1 MKTFAR
7 YCSFLALLTAS
18 SLLAAEAPKAKQK
31 AAPAK
36 AAVALSTNVSWI
48 WPTRPATANQQAWF
62 RKEFTV
68 KKSAGLT
75 ARVYASAD
83 NEFRLFLNGTEISS
97 GKEWQDPVMVKV
109 EDKLLDGRNVLAV
122 EARNDG
128 GDAAALMVKLEIID
142 GGKVT
147 VIGTDDSWKTATKAA
162 KDWEKSAFDDS
173 AWSKPVVWAQLGGGP
188 WTSVNENRLASLG
201 NQKPPSATPVEQLR
215 VAKDFKVELLYS
227 VPKEEQ
233 GSWVSMT
240 VDPKGRLIVCDQY
253 GTLYRVTVPPV
264 GSATGLKVDKIKT
277 DIGEAQGLLWAFDSL
292 YVVVNRGAKYPSGVY
307 RVTDSNGDGELDK
320 VETLRLLQ
328 GGGEHGPHA
337 VVLSPDGKSL
347 YICAGNGT
355 KFATVNSSKVPRIW
369 GEDHLLP
376 RMPDGRGF
384 MRDVMAPGGCVYR
397 MSPDGNDWE
406 LISSGYRNEFDIAFN
421 RFGDL
426 FTYDADME
434 WDFNTPWYRPT
445 RVCMAASGSEYG
457 WRNGAGKWPEYYPDS
472 LGPILN
478 IGPGSP
484 TGITFGYGAKFPAKY
499 QDALFISDWSYG
511 KLYAIHMKPEGSA
524 YTAEKEE
531 FITGSPL
538 PLTDVVIHP
547 DGSMYVTIGGRKTQ
561 SGLYRVT
568 YTGKDS
574 TAPSKGGSAPPLLAE
589 RRKLEAFHGKVTP
602 EAINEAWKYLGHADR
617 YLRFAARIAIEWQP
631 VNTWQSK
638 ALSEKNPVAATHAL
652 LALARTGDKTVL
664 PELLAALDKINWSK
678 LSDSQRTDLTR
689 VYHVAFTR
697 MGHPDE
703 ATRKQLIAKFDA
715 VFPSQRREV
724 NVEVAQILVYLE
736 APSAAK
742 KISDMLANA
751 PTQEEQIDYARALR
765 VLKTGW
771 TMDLRKAYFS
781 WFLKAVNFRGGNS
794 LEGFLRNIKNDA
806 IATCSQAELAE
817 LKPIIDAKPERKS
830 SLDALLSGRAF
841 VKEWTVA
848 ELGPKIEKNL
858 KKRNFDRGRQL
869 FGGVGC
875 ASCHRFDTE
884 GGAVGPDLSGLGG
897 RFSARDV
904 LESIIDPSKEIS
916 DQFGS
921 VVITT
926 NDDNSYTGRVV
937 NLSGDNISFN
947 TDMFDPNQSVG
958 INTKNVKSIEPSK
971 VSMMPEGLINVLK
984 EDEIADLVAF
994 LMSRG
999 DRNNAMFK

>member
-1 MKTFAR
+1 MKMLAR
-7 YCSFLALLTAS
+7 YCSLLAVLTAS
-18 SLLAAEAPKAKQK
+18 SLLAADAPKAPQK
-31 AAPAK
+31 AAPK
-36 AAVALSTNVSWI
+36 AAATQNSDVKWI
-48 WPTRPATANQQAWF
+48 WPTSPATANQKAWF
-62 RKEFTV
+62 RKEFTF
-68 KKSAGLT
+68 KKSAAAT
-75 ARVYASAD
+75 ARLFASAD
-83 NEFRLFLNGTEISS
+83 NEFRLFLNGEEVAAS
-97 GKEWQDPVMVKV
+97 KEWQTPVYVNVSM
-109 EDKLLDGRNVLAV
+109 KLLEGRNVIAV
-122 EARNDG
+122 DAKNDDG
-128 GDAAALMVKLEIID
+128 AAAALMVKLEID
-142 GGKVT
+142 NGGKVQ
-147 VIGTDDSWKTATKAA
+147 VIGTDDSWKTTVKGP
-162 KDWEKSAFDDS
+162 KDWQKPDFDDS
-173 AWSKPVVWAQLGGGP
+173 TWTKPIVLAQLGGAP
-188 WTSVNENRLASLG
+188 WTTVNEASLAAAK
-201 NQKPPSATPVEQLR
+201 NVKAPTATPVSQLR
-215 VAKDFKVELLYS
+215 VMKDFKVDLLYS

-233 GSWVSMT
+233 GSWVSMA

-253 GTLYRVTVPPV
+253 GGLYRVTLPPV
-264 GSATGLKVDKIKT
+264 TSTEGLKVEKINV

-292 YVVVNRGAKYPSGVY
+292 YVVVNKGGKYASGVY
-307 RVTDSNGDGELDK
+307 RVRDTNGDDVLDS
-320 VETLRLLQ
+320 VETLRLLN

-347 YICAGNGT
+347 YICCGNGT
-355 KFATVNSSKVPRIW
+355 KFTDVNSSKVPRIW
-369 GEDHLLP
+369 SEDHLLP

-397 MSPDGNDWE
+397 ISPDGKDWE
-406 LISSGYRNEFDIAFN
+406 LITSGYRNEFDIAFN

-445 RVCMAASGSEYG
+445 RVCMSASGGEFG
-457 WRNGAGKWPEYYPDS
+457 WRNGAGKWPAYYPDS

-484 TGITFGYGAKFPAKY
+484 TGIVFGYGAKFPAKY

-511 KLYAIHMKPEGSA
+511 KLYALHMKPDGAA
-524 YTAEKEE
+524 YTAEKED

-538 PLTDVVIHP
+538 PLTDLIIHP
-547 DGSMYVTIGGRKTQ
+547 DGSMYVAIGGRKTQ

-568 YTGKDS
+568 YVGKES

-589 RRKLEAFHGKVTP
+589 RRKLEAFHGKVD
-602 EAINEAWKYLGHADR
+602 ENAVKEAWKYLSNSDR

-631 VNTWQSK
+631 VNTWQAK

-652 LALARTGDKTVL
+652 LALARAGDKTVL
-664 PELLAALDKINWSK
+664 PDLLAALDRIDWSK
-678 LSDSQRTDLTR
+678 LTDSQRTDFTR
-689 VYHVAFTR
+689 VYHVAFSR

-703 ATRKQLIAKFDA
+703 ATRQKLIAKFDA
-715 VFPSQRREV
+715 VFPTQRREV
-724 NVEVAQILVYLE
+724 SIEVAQILVYLE
-736 APSAAK
+736 APTAAK
-742 KISDMLANA
+742 KLSAMMANA
-751 PTQEEQIDYARALR
+751 PTQEEQMDYARALR

-771 TMDLRKAYFS
+771 TMDERKAFFS
-781 WFLKAVNFRGGNS
+781 WFLKAANFKGGNS
-794 LEGFLRNIKNDA
+794 LEGFLRNIKDDA

-817 LKPIIDAKPERKS
+817 LKPILDAKPEKKT
-830 SLDALLSGRAF
+830 SLEMLMSGRTF

-848 ELGPKIEKNL
+848 ELGPKVEKAM
-858 KKRNFDRGRQL
+858 KKRNFDKGRQL
-869 FGGVGC
+869 FGAVGC

-884 GGAVGPDLSGLGG
+884 GGAVGPDLTGLGG

-904 LESIIDPSKEIS
+904 LESIVDPNKEIS

-926 NDDNSYTGRVV
+926 NDELSYSGRVV
-937 NLSGDNISFN
+937 NLNGDTIMFN

-984 EDEIADLVAF
+984 EDEIADLLAF

>member
-1 MKTFAR
+1 MKMLAR
-7 YCSFLALLTAS
+7 YCSLLAVVTAS
-18 SLLAAEAPKAKQK
+18 SLLAAEAPKAKEK
-31 AAPAK
+31 AAPK
-36 AAVALSTNVSWI
+36 AAVALSANVSWI
-48 WPTRPATANQQAWF
+48 WPTKPATANQKAWF
-62 RKEFTV
+62 RKEFTFH
-68 KKSAGLT
+68 KSATAT
-75 ARVYASAD
+75 ARLYASAD
-83 NEFRLFLNGTEISS
+83 NEFRLFLNGEQVAES
-97 GKEWQDPVMVKV
+97 KEWQDPVMVNIIAKLV
-109 EDKLLDGRNVLAV
+109 EGRNVLAV
-122 EARNDG
+122 EAKNDG
-128 GDAAALMVKLEIID
+128 GDAAALMVKLEIVNGTQI
-142 GGKVT
+142 T
-147 VIGTDDSWKTATKAA
+147 VVGTDDSWKSAVKMPV
-162 KDWEKSAFDDS
+162 DWQKPGFDDS
-173 AWSKPVVWAQLGGGP
+173 AWTKPFVLAPLGGAP
-188 WTSVNENRLASLG
+188 WTSVNEARLASLA
-201 NQKPPSATPVEQLR
+201 NVKPPTATPVSQLR
-215 VAKDFKVELLYS
+215 VMKDFKVDLLYS
-227 VPKEEQ
+227 VPKDQQ

-253 GTLYRVTVPPV
+253 GGLYRVTLPAVT
-264 GSATGLKVDKIKT
+264 STEGLKVEKINV

-292 YVVVNRGAKYPSGVY
+292 YVVVNRGGKYPSGVY
-307 RVTDSNGDGELDK
+307 RVRDTNGDDVLDS
-320 VETLRLLQ
+320 VETLRLLN

-355 KFATVNSSKVPRIW
+355 KFTDVNSSKVPRIW
-369 GEDHLLP
+369 SEDHLLP

-397 MSPDGNDWE
+397 ISPDGKDWE
-406 LISSGYRNEFDIAFN
+406 LISSGYRNEYDIAFN

-445 RVCMAASGSEYG
+445 RVCLSASGGEFG
-457 WRNGAGKWPEYYPDS
+457 WRNGAGKWPAYYPDS
-472 LGPILN
+472 LGPVIN

-484 TGITFGYGAKFPAKY
+484 TGIAFGYGAKFPAKY

-511 KLYAIHMKPEGSA
+511 KLYAIHMKPDGSA
-524 YTAEKEE
+524 YTAEKED

-538 PLTDVVIHP
+538 PLTDLVIHP
-547 DGSMYVTIGGRKTQ
+547 DGCMYITIGGRKTQ

-589 RRKLEAFHGKVTP
+589 RRKLEAFHGKVD
-602 EAINEAWKYLGHADR
+602 ENAVKEAWKYLSHSDR

-631 VNTWQSK
+631 VNSWQAK

-652 LALARTGDKTVL
+652 LALARAGDKTVL
-664 PELLAALDKINWSK
+664 PELLAALDRIDWSK
-678 LSDSQRTDLTR
+678 LTDSQRTDFTR
-689 VYHVAFTR
+689 VYHVAFAR

-703 ATRKQLIAKFDA
+703 ATRQKLIAKLDPL
-715 VFPSQRREV
+715 FPAQRREV
-724 NVEVAQILVYLE
+724 SVELAQILVYLE

-742 KISDMLANA
+742 KLSDMLANA

-771 TMDLRKAYFS
+771 TMDQRKAFFS
-781 WFLKAVNFRGGNS
+781 WFLKAANFKGGNS

-817 LKPIIDAKPERKS
+817 LKPILDAKPEKKS
-830 SLDALLSGRAF
+830 SLEMLMAGRTF

-848 ELGPKIEKNL
+848 ELGPKVEKAM
-858 KKRNFDRGRQL
+858 KKRNFDKGRQL
-869 FGGVGC
+869 FGAVGC

-884 GGAVGPDLSGLGG
+884 GGAVGPDLTGLGG

-904 LESIIDPSKEIS
+904 LESIVDPNKEIS

-926 NDDNSYTGRVV
+926 NDELSYSGRVV
-937 NLSGDNISFN
+937 NLNGDTIMFN

-984 EDEIADLVAF
+984 EDEIADLLAF